1 MTDPETMLSWL
12 DGRISS
18 TQTWLETHGPGTK
31 RAWPA
36 SDIED
41 KQTNLE
47 RYEEIRAAYAKALA
61 KKEAAE

>member
-1 MTDPETMLSWL
+1 MTKPDVMLAWL

-18 TQTWLETHGPGTK
+18 TSMWLMTHGPGTK
-31 RAWPA
+31 RPWPDH
-36 SDIED
+36 DIAD

-47 RYEEIRAAYAKALA
+47 RYQEIRTAYARALA

>member
-1 MTDPETMLSWL
+1 MTDPATMLAWL
-12 DGRISS
+12 DGRIAS

-31 RAWPA
+31 RPWPA

-47 RYEEIRAAYAKALA
+47 RYQEIRIAYAKALER
-61 KKEAAE
+61 KRAAE